1 MTKTL
6 LFGDNCLGDFANTYI
21 LNSTMDFRNVIA
33 TKGLDEFIV
42 S

>member
-21 LNSTMDFRNVIA
+21 LNSTMDFRNVIT
-33 TKGLDEFIV
+33 TKRLDDFIV
-42 S
+42 T